1 VHSTPRRRCG
11 TFLGD
16 DQRLMVGASARCS
29 SFTSGGASPFSP
41 FDRIKLMTE
50 PPSRLRALMMT
61 LAPIALGKY
70 DRWLARRERARRG
83 LEQARRD
90 AIWEPPSS
98 HQPQP
103 RERIRIGPPREGWRL
118 YADQLS
124 AERRRM
130 TFTNYR
136 GMHDH
141 R

>member
-1 VHSTPRRRCG
+1 
-11 TFLGD
+11 
-16 DQRLMVGASARCS
+16 
-29 SFTSGGASPFSP
+29 
-41 FDRIKLMTE
+41 
-50 PPSRLRALMMT
+50 MT